1 MTKRQEYMY
10 IYLGLRVPVRINTLA
25 SLCNGVDNEYT
36 IQGSFKSFFEGAYY
50 SLLHRPSFV
59 LSRLIVEGSLL
70 ESQDILFFF
79 FFFFFL

>member
-36 IQGSFKSFFEGAYY
+36 IQGSLKSCFEGA
-50 SLLHRPSFV
+50 
-59 LSRLIVEGSLL
+59 
-70 ESQDILFFF
+70 
-79 FFFFFL
+79 